1 MIPGNDLDTE
11 RLSVVKMQSICCVWN
26 QGKMFSF
33 GRTLWAGW
41 TLMDATDM
49 FRYWKWNTYARP
61 QCLDCRKE
69 TLIWISDLRKKA

>member
-1 MIPGNDLDTE
+1 MIPGNDFNME
-11 RLSVVKMQSICCVWN
+11 RLSVVETKSMCLAPGIKVNWFPLAEHCV
-26 QGKMFSF
+26 
-33 GRTLWAGW
+33 LI
-41 TLMDATDM
+41 DATDM